1 MVCTVETVSV
11 KGLRVAAGISGE
23 DWPGQHCN
31 LLSLKSA
38 VNCGPVMKGSGKG
51 VTVSAGN
58 VFIFKKETEKSV
70 TFRLENK
77 VLKSLAVHF

>member
-11 KGLRVAAGISGE
+11 KGRRAAAGISGE

-38 VNCGPVMKGSGKG
+38 YRRKRKEINLNLGSIFIL
-51 VTVSAGN
+51 SAA
-58 VFIFKKETEKSV
+58 
-70 TFRLENK
+70 L
-77 VLKSLAVHF
+77 